1 MGRSEL
7 ERGQQETTA
16 EQTSPTVEP
25 TPGKVTNTSGTDP
38 QQDDPRREL
47 DVRPDFS
54 FAIAR
59 TFQVAQIG
67 AIKAKGTVKLDA
79 PNASVVAKDETSKLQ
94 MATRTVGR
102 EFDTNKGKTSDFI
115 ALALAETST
124 YLGQPAS
131 WLTVDFKTKFGELKL
146 NLDEL
151 KLASIGFRGK
161 GTITRDTHPMFA
173 WLPNGYVL
181 SIEVELTYDIA
192 PKDLATLAE
201 QMKQAVDLADQV
213 GDESDKLRD
222 AKIFAEKLADD
233 RKKAQGV
240 IESLK
245 GKRTLTTLEQGNL
258 RKAQSKIAT
267 LELPIKQATSR
278 ITAIQKRLGPLKVAL
293 EKVHVSWLRSLAK
306 LQPFLKK
313 FEAEIAEQLAK
324 RVLLRFASKLATK
337 AHPILAII
345 TTVVDLL
352 YICKF
357 LIDLL
362 YLKNLKFVGFGGDYE
377 PELLDWEK
385 TSDGDKKDDGDG
397 GGAGTT
403 RQSGDGTVTDKPPI
417 EAKKKLYDLK
427 GPQARVVS
435 LLLSEGGLE
444 QSLEPTHFEALYRI
458 LTTYP
463 IESSDIGELIAAL
476 TPGQGPDKA
485 LRALEA
491 FLASRDRERKAA
503 ETGGEGGGGGG
514 GDVDTDGGDGG
525 GGDRKTEER
534 GETRGEVPGSD
545 ERSSGGRTGGGTER
559 STSVVSYNG
568 ELGESLSTFKGTERI
583 TVVANLKGW
592 ITYVDNSNF
601 TGRTVRLVVRGT
613 FKEVKGG
620 WQFTPKTPGIRMIY
634 VRVRETVNG
643 KRVEVRKPVFSINIQ
658 PQFFPKK
665 R

>member
-1 MGRSEL
+1 
-7 ERGQQETTA
+7 
-16 EQTSPTVEP
+16 
-25 TPGKVTNTSGTDP
+25 
-38 QQDDPRREL
+38 
-47 DVRPDFS
+47 
-54 FAIAR
+54 
-59 TFQVAQIG
+59 
-67 AIKAKGTVKLDA
+67 
-79 PNASVVAKDETSKLQ
+79 VVAKDETSKLQ
-94 MATRTVGR
+94 LATRTAGR
-102 EFDTNKGKTSDFI
+102 EFDSSKGKTSNFI
-115 ALALAETST
+115 ALALGETST
-124 YLGQPAS
+124 YLGEPAS
-131 WLTVDFKTKFGELKL
+131 WLKVDFKTKFGEMKL

-161 GTITRDTHPMFA
+161 GTITRDTHPMFS
-173 WLPNGYVL
+173 WLPNGYVISL
-181 SIEVELTYDIA
+181 EVELTYDIA
-192 PKDLATLAE
+192 PKDLAPLAE

-222 AKIFAEKLADD
+222 AKIFAEKLAED

-245 GKRTLTTLEQGNL
+245 GKRTLTALEQGNL
-258 RKAQSKIAT
+258 RQAQSKIDKLA
-267 LELPIKQATSR
+267 LPIKQATSR

-293 EKVHVSWLRSLAK
+293 EQVHVSWLRSLAK

-324 RVLLRFASKLATK
+324 RLLLRFAAKLATK
-337 AHPILAII
+337 AHPILAVI
-345 TTVVDLL
+345 TTIVDLL

-377 PELLDWEK
+377 PALLDWEK
-385 TSDGDKKDDGDG
+385 TSDADKKEGEGDGDA
-397 GGAGTT
+397 GAT
-403 RQSGDGTVTDKPPI
+403 RQPGDGTVTDKPQI
-417 EAKKKLYDLK
+417 EAKKKLYELK

-435 LLLSEGGLE
+435 LLLGEGLE
-444 QSLEPTHFEALYRI
+444 QSLEPAHFEALYRI

-463 IESSDIGELIAAL
+463 IESYDIGELIAAI

-491 FLASRDRERKAA
+491 FLANRDRERKAA
-503 ETGGEGGGGGG
+503 ETDGEGGAGGS
-514 GDVDTDGGDGG
+514 GDGDGDGDADTG
-525 GGDRKTEER
+525 GGDRRTEER

-545 ERSSGGRTGGGTER
+545 ERRTGGGRTGGGAER

-568 ELGESLSTFKGTERI
+568 ELGESLSTFKGTDQI

-592 ITYVDNSNF
+592 ITYVDNANF

-613 FKEVKGG
+613 FKQVKGG
-620 WQFTPKTPGIRMIY
+620 WQFTPKTPGSRMVY
-634 VRVRETVNG
+634 VRVRETVDG
-643 KRVEVRKPVFSINIQ
+643 KRVEARKPVFSINIQ
-658 PQFFPKK
+658 PVFFPAK